1 MTPAQTTKSTVLNNT
16 NNTTGGAML
25 APVDNTAQATAQATS
40 ASMSS
45 LSSSTTNKDDEEV
58 EVIDEPPP
66 LEPRNDVHPSE
77 SAKWDA
83 VDGKAKHEKRI
94 PDGGVIVEVTFKML
108 LREYE
113 CCFNKWKLSGLTKK

>member
-16 NNTTGGAML
+16 NNRTGGAML

-58 EVIDEPPP
+58 M
-66 LEPRNDVHPSE
+66 N
-77 SAKWDA
+77 
-83 VDGKAKHEKRI
+83 
-94 PDGGVIVEVTFKML
+94 L
-108 LREYE
+108 L
-113 CCFNKWKLSGLTKK
+113 L